1 MDRAPLNVHRQMA
14 ALRAQYLKRLPDRI
28 VEIDSA
34 AEFLANNTPPAN
46 LAIAM
51 APLLDLAHNLAG
63 SGATFGFPELGD
75 SARKLEALCFSAIAH
90 SAPLSKE
97 LQLQLSQA
105 LDDVIAAARKS
116 PDIEY
121 GQQYGPAPR
130 RHSVRPSISDR
141 KQIIIV
147 EDNDDQRELLDL
159 HLSQLGFDV
168 LHLRIAA
175 DLEALLENS
184 TPHLVITDIIFAGDQ
199 DEGLRTIRELRESG
213 AVNCPVIFTTVRRD
227 FEARLGAVRAGCDA
241 YLVKPIDLAE
251 LSDLVLQIT
260 DDSRF
265 EPFRI
270 LVIDDDPETAGYHA
284 LLLQD
289 QGLITEIVNNPMEV
303 MGPILNFRPDVILMD
318 VNMPQCS
325 GLELASVIR
334 QHVAFVQLPIIFVTT
349 ETALDHQTLAMK
361 AGGDEFVSKPI
372 NPEVLIPSVLSRA
385 QRWRTLGSILA
396 RMRESE
402 SRFRTVAHSAPD
414 GIVLAE
420 DDGTIVFWNQS
431 AQKMFGYE
439 PMEIIGL
446 PLSKLFP
453 KRDREERNQYFNLLK
468 TGRADGR
475 VRETIEMTGLR
486 KGGTEFSIEASIASW
501 VSDERL
507 YFMGIVRDAS
517 DRKLIEQQ
525 MREAKDAAD
534 AANLAKSDFL
544 SSMSHEL
551 RTPMNSILGF
561 GQLLQTNPEEP
572 LSETQT
578 ECVDQVLNAGRHL
591 LGLINEVL
599 DLAKIEAG
607 RLNVTLEKVS
617 AAKVVKES
625 IELIGSLASKR
636 DISVELGCAE
646 SDIPPIVA
654 DYTRLRQVLLNVM
667 SNAIKYNR
675 EHGTV
680 TLMCRKNDDG
690 FLSIGVTDTG
700 NGIPEKLRDEVFRPF
715 QRLGAEERGIEGTGI
730 GLAITRQLVE
740 LMNGRIDFESSVGV
754 GTTFWIDLPI
764 AADTNLEA
772 DVKNNG
778 DKSSLSGA
786 GSLRNRDAQGS
797 LLYIEDNPANLRLM
811 EKIVGRVPGL
821 TMMSAHTGELGVEIA
836 EVKQPDVIIMDINLP
851 GMDGFA
857 ALELLKANEQTKTIP
872 VIALTANVMPKDIEK
887 GRRAGFYT
895 YLTKPI
901 RIDEIVSTVSEALRS
916 KRTL

>member
-1 MDRAPLNVHRQMA
+1 M
-14 ALRAQYLKRLPDRI
+14 
-28 VEIDSA
+28 
-34 AEFLANNTPPAN
+34 
-46 LAIAM
+46 
-51 APLLDLAHNLAG
+51 
-63 SGATFGFPELGD
+63 
-75 SARKLEALCFSAIAH
+75 
-90 SAPLSKE
+90 
-97 LQLQLSQA
+97 
-105 LDDVIAAARKS
+105 IAAARKN

-121 GQQYGPAPR
+121 GQQYGRDPR
-130 RHSVRPSISDR
+130 WHSIGPSASDR

-168 LHLRIAA
+168 LHLRVAG
-175 DLEALLENS
+175 DLEAVLEAS

-199 DEGLRTIRELRESG
+199 DEGLRTIQELRESG
-213 AVNCPVIFTTVRRD
+213 AINCPVIFTTVRRD

-241 YLVKPIDLAE
+241 YLVKPIDLTE

-270 LVIDDDPETAGYHA
+270 LVIDDDPETASYHA

-289 QGLITEIVNNPMEV
+289 QGFITEIVNNPMEV
-303 MGPILNFRPDVILMD
+303 MDPILKFRPDVILMD
-318 VNMPQCS
+318 VHMPQCS
-325 GLELASVIR
+325 GLGLASAIR

-349 ETALDHQTLAMK
+349 ETTLDHQTLALK

-420 DDGTIVFWNQS
+420 EDGTIVFWNQS
-431 AQKMFGYE
+431 AQKMFGYA
-439 PMEIIGL
+439 PTEIIGL

-453 KRDREERNQYFNLLK
+453 KRDREEHNEYFNRVKL
-468 TGRADGR
+468 GRSDGQ
-475 VRETIEMTGLR
+475 VRDTLEMTGLR
-486 KGGTEFSIEASIASW
+486 KDGAEFSIEASIASW

-517 DRKLIEQQ
+517 ERKMIEQQ

-534 AANLAKSDFL
+534 AANMAKSDFL

-572 LSETQT
+572 LSETQS

-591 LGLINEVL
+591 LDLINEVL

-607 RLNVTLEKVS
+607 RLDVTLERVS

-625 IELIGSLASKR
+625 IELIGSLASIR

-646 SDIPPIVA
+646 NDIPPIVA

-680 TLMCRKNDDG
+680 TLTCRKTDDG
-690 FLSIGVTDTG
+690 FLSIGFTDIG
-700 NGIPEKLRDEVFRPF
+700 NGISEKLRDEVFRPF

-764 AADTNLEA
+764 AADTNLESS
-772 DVKNNG
+772 VKSNG
-778 DKSSLSGA
+778 ETGSLLGV
-786 GSLRNRDAQGS
+786 GSLRNNDAQGC

-811 EKIVGRVPGL
+811 EQIIGRVPGL
-821 TMMSAHTGELGVEIA
+821 IMMSAHTGELGVEIA
-836 EVKQPDVIIMDINLP
+836 EVKQPDIIIMDINLP

-857 ALELLKANEQTKTIP
+857 ALERLKANEHTKTIP

-887 GRRAGFYT
+887 GQNAGFYT

-901 RIDEIVSTVSEALRS
+901 RINEIVSTISEALRL
-916 KRTL
+916 KRTS